1 MLTQLV
7 VIFVVSVF
15 VFAQASDTNTNHL
28 PVKTISTQSSDEIE
42 NIAEVVFRWQLF
54 WNKQE
59 KVAFLLLN
67 GREPSEKFFAR
78 LKDQQQPRVQK
89 SDRKKR
95 DDHGRII
102 DSDSGEV
109 AEIIS
114 IGPIT
119 WVSKTEVDVRS
130 NVYDGDVGEYV
141 HRLTLSGG
149 KWAIEDWRDL
159 ADNDGPRRP

>member
-1 MLTQLV
+1 MLIQFI
-7 VIFVVSVF
+7 VILLTSFF
-15 VFAQASDTNTNHL
+15 VFSQASDTKTTRL
-28 PVKTISTQSSDEIE
+28 PIKTDSQQSADEIE
-42 NIAEVVFRWQLF
+42 SIAEVVFRWQLF

-59 KVAFLLLN
+59 KVCFLLLN
-67 GREPSEKFFAR
+67 GREPSEKLFA
-78 LKDQQQPRVQK
+78 KFKEQKGPRVQR

-95 DDHGRII
+95 DDYGRII
-102 DSDSGEV
+102 DSDSGDV

-141 HRLTLSGG
+141 HRLTLNGG
-149 KWAIEDWRDL
+149 KWTIKEWRDL
-159 ADNDGPRRP
+159 AYGDGPRRP